1 MSTHIKRYLDFIKE
15 EFVSSEFPVKYK
27 KGEFEV
33 KEMFRIFAKLQDEL
47 PKEIDRS
54 IFDNS
59 RENLGEPS
67 EFEGHIDPK
76 FDSDQYTTEELKN
89 LKEFTI
95 EDEKGNKSKVD
106 SSKYILFIEWSQKLF
121 NTGKLVETKRVDV
134 EKIANDS
141 KELDRGDFNEF
152 ISDVNLISK
161 LQKSHKKATEELS
174 KKGVVNL
181 YQDGIFEEF
190 PELKDDIKRANK
202 YSYYQNTWKFLDKQI
217 REGEVSAS
225 SVLQIGDKMYLIG
238 GNRRMAFYIGS
249 GINPSIWKIKI

>member
-33 KEMFRIFAKLQDEL
+33 KEMFRIFAKLQDKL

-59 RENLGEPS
+59 RENFGEPS
-67 EFEGHIDPK
+67 EFEEHIDPK

-161 LQKSHKKATEELS
+161 LQKSHEKVTRQLP
-174 KKGVVNL
+174 GVN
-181 YQDGIFEEF
+181 YYEDGIFDKF
-190 PELKDDIKRANK
+190 PELKDDIKRTNK
-202 YSYYQNTWKFLDKQI
+202 YSYYQNTWKILDKQI

-225 SVLQIGDKMYLIG
+225 SVLQIGNKMYLVG

>member
-1 MSTHIKRYLDFIKE
+1 MKHLKRYLDFIKE
-15 EFVSSEFPVKYK
+15 EFVTSEFPVKYK

-33 KEMFRIFAKLQDEL
+33 KEMFRIFAKLQDKL

-59 RENLGEPS
+59 MENFGEPS

-95 EDEKGNKSKVD
+95 GESKVD
-106 SSKYILFIEWSQKLF
+106 SSKYIPFIEWSQNLF
-121 NTGKLVETKRVDV
+121 NSGQLVKTDRVDV

-181 YQDGIFEEF
+181 YQDGIFDDF

-202 YSYYQNTWKFLDKQI
+202 YNYYQNTWKILDEQI
-217 REGEVSAS
+217 RKGEVSAS
-225 SVLQIGDKMYLIG
+225 SVLQIGNKMYLVG

-249 GINPSIWKIKI
+249 GINPKIWKIKI